1 VLPIML
7 RIFFVAVYRMANFP
21 FFTVS
26 ISKASMPR
34 PLWSVG
40 EKLKMP
46 AVRRR
51 LEILD
56 GGPDRLLVRGFRLL
70 DPFRRMRKAS

>member
-1 VLPIML
+1 
-7 RIFFVAVYRMANFP
+7 MANFP
-21 FFTVS
+21 FFTIS

-46 AVRRR
+46 AVPTKPLRFSMA
-51 LEILD
+51 
-56 GGPDRLLVRGFRLL
+56 VRTASLSVDFAVL
-70 DPFRRMRKAS
+70 DPLHRMMKAS